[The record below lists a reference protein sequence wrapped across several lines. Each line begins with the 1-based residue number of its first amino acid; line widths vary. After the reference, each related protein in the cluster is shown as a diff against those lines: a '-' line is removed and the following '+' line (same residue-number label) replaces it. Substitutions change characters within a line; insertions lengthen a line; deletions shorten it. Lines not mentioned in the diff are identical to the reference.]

1 MAQLGSGEYTYEVS
15 GDNWGELPDGW
26 IYREATAVAVDSSDN
41 VYVFNRGGHP
51 VIVFDSEGKF
61 LSSWGE
67 DIFATP
73 HGITIGPDDSVYC
86 VDTGDSTIRKL
97 TTDGKLIFTLG
108 DPGNPAPPMSGKPFN
123 RPTHVGVDPRNG
135 ILYVA
140 DGYSNAHV
148 HTYDPDGNYL
158 GTWGESG
165 TDVGQLNIVHNI
177 DIDSDGYVYIGDRE
191 NHRVQV
197 FDENGKYE
205 TQWVNMSRAAAVY
218 IDKRGESDIV
228 YVGEYFAGIA
238 SNVIGTDLG
247 PRVSIYQTDG
257 TLLAR
262 VGRESYGDEPGRF
275 YSPHGIAVD
284 SKGDIYVAEV
294 SYSDYGSKME
304 PPRELRSMQKLVKT
318 PV

>member
-1 MAQLGSGEYTYEVS
+1 MTQLGSGEYTYEVS
-15 GDNWGELPDGW
+15 GENWGELPDGW
-26 IYREATAVAVDSSDN
+26 IYQEATAVAVDGSDN

-51 VIVFDSEGKF
+51 VIVFDSDGKF

-67 DIFATP
+67 DIFTTP

-177 DIDSDGYVYIGDRE
+177 DVDSDGYVYIGDRE
-191 NHRVQV
+191 NHRVQI

-218 IDKRGESDIV
+218 IDKRGESDVV

-284 SKGDIYVAEV
+284 SRGDIYVAEV

-318 PV
+318 GA